1 MEAPPLLVL
10 FPDINRLFDAVHTDV
25 SRDAREQIESLSKRG
40 LPPAISIRILGV
52 LFGLRP
58 QFIGA
63 MRANPTRY
71 YRTFTIKTGKKQRR
85 IDAPRV
91 ALKLIQKWFGHH
103 FSRSISLPENIV
115 GFVPGRSAIE
125 GAGMHCGADWV
136 FSTDIEN
143 FFQSTPERLIIEALE
158 DHGYSYDAAQ
168 LIASLSCLGGVL
180 AQGSPA
186 SPVLSNIAMASTDK
200 KLIEY
205 AGEINA
211 IFTRY
216 ADDIVFSGQGVP
228 PSNIVEIISSTFNE
242 TPWRLSK
249 EKTKSVC
256 KPARLKVYGLVV
268 NGDAPRLTKGYR
280 KRIRAIKH
288 RFTSEPEKQQT
299 DFKSRGHLAYS
310 DSVSRWKPKNAKN
323 IGN

>member
-10 FPDINRLFDAVHTDV
+10 FPDTDRLFDALHNDV
-25 SRDAREQIESLSKRG
+25 SRDAKEQIELLCNRG
-40 LPPAISIRILGV
+40 LPPAISIRLLGL

-63 MRANPTRY
+63 MRANPSRY
-71 YRTFTIKTGKKQRR
+71 YRTFTIKTGKKQRQ

-91 ALKLIQKWFGHH
+91 SLKLIQKWFGYH
-103 FSRSISLPENIV
+103 FSRSILLPGNIV

-143 FFQSTPERLIIEALE
+143 FFQSTPEHVVVKALG
-158 DHGYSYDAAQ
+158 DHGYSRDAAE
-168 LIASLSCLGGVL
+168 LIASLSCLRGFL

-186 SPVLSNIAMASTDK
+186 SPVLSNIAMASIDR

-228 PSNIVEIISSTFNE
+228 PGNIAESISSTFNE

-249 EKTKSVC
+249 EKTKSFC

-299 DFKSRGHLAYS
+299 DCKSRGHLAYS